1 MVEACFLHLVSSSFL
16 RPGSLALGTSLRAR
30 SVSWPSMPF
39 VDAAGAEIHYVEHGA
54 ASGEAEHVAVFL
66 HGFSIDHRMNVAV
79 FEPAFG
85 GRPGWRRI
93 YLDLPGMGR
102 SPASSS
108 VCSTDDVFRV
118 TRAAIDALAPGRFAL
133 AGGSYGGYLALGVA
147 AADPDRVTGLSLL
160 VTMVADRDQRDVPAH
175 RVLFR
180 EDGVEGSE
188 LFEEVAVVITA
199 ETVRRT
205 EEEIEAAVE
214 VADPE
219 TVARLDANYAGSFP
233 LVPPTGSF
241 DGPTLV
247 VTGRDARRHRTTGLD
262 HRLRR
267 RVAIARTVAA
277 CDVRGAR
284 PGWAQPA
291 HRAADAPPCTRH
303 RVGREGR
310 GVRIRLRAPGRVL
323 RHLPVGAEDCRARS
337 IVRPRGLHSTP
348 RNGKARPGAGRM
360 VSHEGGG

>member
-1 MVEACFLHLVSSSFL
+1 
-16 RPGSLALGTSLRAR
+16 
-30 SVSWPSMPF
+30 MPF

-102 SPASSS
+102 SPASVGLFDRRRLSGNA
-108 VCSTDDVFRV
+108 
-118 TRAAIDALAPGRFAL
+118 AAIDDWLPGACV
-133 AGGSYGGYLALGVA
+133 AGGSYGSYLALGVA

-180 EDGVEGSE
+180 EEGVEGSE

-233 LVPPTGSF
+233 LVPPTGSLIT
-241 DGPTLV
+241 DARRQDETLV
-247 VTGRDARRHRTTGLD
+247 VTGRQDSITGYADAWRLLGRWPRATFVVLD
-262 HRLRR
+262 RAGHNLHIEQPTLLDALVTEWVE
-267 RVAIARTVAA
+267 RVAEYES
-277 CDVRGAR
+277 D
-284 PGWAQPA
+284 
-291 HRAADAPPCTRH
+291 
-303 RVGREGR
+303 
-310 GVRIRLRAPGRVL
+310 
-323 RHLPVGAEDCRARS
+323 
-337 IVRPRGLHSTP
+337 
-348 RNGKARPGAGRM
+348 
-360 VSHEGGG
+360 